1 MKKTLL
7 LVAVLLAVT
16 ASVAMAAAGVNLTW
30 GSNCYGDGAVP
41 NNTFQ
46 CNSNTGGVAGTL
58 TLSFMTAAIHTDFV
72 AIGFYLEGQSDAVT
86 LPDWWKMGAG
96 ECRANAI
103 TMNTGFPTYGG
114 VCTDL
119 WQSLGGGGIGLYSD
133 DTNRMHLN
141 AAWAMADSI
150 TIDPNIEYLAAQ
162 FNFSRAKTV
171 GTGACAGC
179 DTKAIWSIYRLE
191 IGFLSHPTEMLT
203 FPLANQCVT
212 WQTSTLSCT
221 LVPTRNTTWGQV
233 KSLYR

>member
-1 MKKTLL
+1 LKKI
-7 LVAVLLAVT
+7 LVLTVLLLAVT
-16 ASVAMAAAGVNLTW
+16 ASLAMAAAGVNLTW
-30 GSNCYGDGAVP
+30 GNKCYADGATVD
-41 NNTFQ
+41 Q
-46 CNSNTGGVAGTL
+46 VWDCNSNTGGVAGTL
-58 TLSFMTAAIHTDFV
+58 SLSFQTAASHPDFV
-72 AIGFYLEGQSDAVT
+72 AIGFYLEGMTEEAVV
-86 LPDWWKMGAG
+86 PDWWKMSTG
-96 ECRANAI
+96 ECRVNGT
-103 TMNTGFPTYGG
+103 TMNTNFTALTTA
-114 VCTDL
+114 CTDL
-119 WQSLGGGGIGLYSD
+119 WAGLGGGGIGLYSD